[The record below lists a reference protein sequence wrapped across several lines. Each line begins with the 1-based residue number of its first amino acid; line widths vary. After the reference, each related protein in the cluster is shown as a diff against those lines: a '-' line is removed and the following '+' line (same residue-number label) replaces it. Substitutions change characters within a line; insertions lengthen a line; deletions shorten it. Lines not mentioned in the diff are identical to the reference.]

1 VGSIWLEGAG
11 TGAVRGEAA
20 ELRGGVA
27 VGELWASNRGGGVV
41 YCVRGGVAKLGGPSN
56 RLMDQQRGREK
67 RGTAHRGGRRWRRL
81 LHELSSDEG
90 GEEWP
95 RPVWGRR
102 SSGRPFYRRAREGER
117 WSFAAPVSLHSA
129 AHKCRTAPP
138 MRHHGGAVPARTLV
152 KGGRTERCQTSLCG
166 EKTEEGTEAMAGGD
180 RDEGTAGKT
189 TKRLTS
195 GATLPVGVIASEA
208 RDGAADR
215 WGRLVRERERVQG
228 GLARA
233 RGNRPEMGRGEG
245 VAGARGGESG
255 RGMGWIQPSRGG
267 KGFSLF
273 LFIF

>member
-1 VGSIWLEGAG
+1 V
-11 TGAVRGEAA
+11 

-41 YCVRGGVAKLGGPSN
+41 YYVRGGVAKLGGPSN

-81 LHELSSDEG
+81 FHELSSNEG

-95 RPVWGRR
+95 RPVRGRR
-102 SSGRPFYRRAREGER
+102 SLGRPFYRRAREGER
-117 WSFAAPVSLHSA
+117 WSFAAPVSLHSV

-138 MRHHGGAVPARTLV
+138 MRLHGGAVPARTLV
-152 KGGRTERCQTSLCG
+152 KGGRTEWCQTSLCG

-208 RDGAADR
+208 RDGAADE
-215 WGRLVRERERVQG
+215 WGRLVSERESAGRAGARAGAGQKWAEG
-228 GLARA
+228 RESRA
-233 RGNRPEMGRGEG
+233 RGGGRAAATWAGFSPAEGE
-245 VAGARGGESG
+245 
-255 RGMGWIQPSRGG
+255 
-267 KGFSLF
+267 GFSLF
-273 LFIF
+273 IFIF